1 MGVGVAPAPAV
12 LVMEGGDLESPPR
25 QLYIDVIILGSV
37 RGLSCS
43 RVSLESRAGQKAKR
57 RVDVAIIF
65 IPTMLQ
71 PLTGGVKQTEC
82 EGRNVRQIID
92 GLEARYPG
100 IKERLVEDGEIRAN
114 LAVAIDGDVARMGM
128 LERVSENSEVHFV
141 PAIGGG

>member
-1 MGVGVAPAPAV
+1 MATV
-12 LVMEGGDLESPPR
+12 
-25 QLYIDVIILGSV
+25 
-37 RGLSCS
+37 
-43 RVSLESRAGQKAKR
+43 
-57 RVDVAIIF
+57 F

-92 GLEARYPG
+92 RLEAQYPG
-100 IKERLVEDGEIRAN
+100 IKDRLVEDGEIRSN

-128 LERVSENSEVHFV
+128 LERVSETSEVHFV